1 MCRLRWLTVPAL
13 FARFRYLHARP
24 EAFVGHLSC
33 GERRIAVVSIEQSI
47 RTLAASIGDLASML
61 ARETAS
67 PGAGASSNDGSSKL
81 VRLLRKRLRQLA
93 LVTTMLA
100 IALALTAGG
109 VAIWWKTSLNGLPD
123 IGDPFDVSA
132 FRAIKM
138 PDEQNAFSYYRRAQ
152 EKLSPFPDLPQ
163 AAVAGVPS
171 VPWSDADPKLREWVG
186 ANGEA
191 LRLFLRG
198 ADQDDGIFV
207 PGAWRDAGRDSMIR
221 AQLTWLAL
229 LEGGRL
235 EESGDMAGAWT
246 HYRSVLRMASHLSR
260 RMNTFERFY
269 TNAKLDGLRNRL
281 ESWAA
286 DPRTTIPQIRRA
298 LDDVTQKRMSFDP
311 DSSSLKRDYVES
323 MRSLDDPDGEFE
335 RGQFDDLL
343 YRFFDMQLPPGA
355 ASQVYAARRLLCAS
369 PSAAAGFCASFS
381 PTGWLKTSS
390 HLRSNRSRR

>member
-138 PDEQNAFSYYRRAQ
+138 PDEQNAFSYYRRAGKAQ
-152 EKLSPFPDLPQ
+152 PIPRS
-163 AAVAGVPS
+163 AAGCCC
-171 VPWSDADPKLREWVG
+171 
-186 ANGEA
+186 
-191 LRLFLRG
+191 
-198 ADQDDGIFV
+198 
-207 PGAWRDAGRDSMIR
+207 
-221 AQLTWLAL
+221 
-229 LEGGRL
+229 
-235 EESGDMAGAWT
+235 
-246 HYRSVLRMASHLSR
+246 R
-260 RMNTFERFY
+260 RT
-269 TNAKLDGLRNRL
+269 L
-281 ESWAA
+281 
-286 DPRTTIPQIRRA
+286 RA
-298 LDDVTQKRMSFDP
+298 LVR
-311 DSSSLKRDYVES
+311 
-323 MRSLDDPDGEFE
+323 
-335 RGQFDDLL
+335 
-343 YRFFDMQLPPGA
+343 
-355 ASQVYAARRLLCAS
+355 C
-369 PSAAAGFCASFS
+369 
-381 PTGWLKTSS
+381 
-390 HLRSNRSRR
+390 